1 MYLSVSAQTGNNV
14 ITHSSACF
22 YFDAADNFQYKEI
35 GPYIPSYRNFIVSRY
50 NGDVLMYQAG
60 EVIYNSIG
68 DSLSK
73 RALQMSLESLY
84 INMGDTV
91 FFTFQIG
98 LDAALSDRYTDLYMS
113 KFKLINGKL
122 IADNAIQ
129 YKRVFDFNVL
139 HIDVSIDTLGHPW
152 LILRVRQM
160 NLGHYSLILVVLLL
174 KR

>member
-91 FFTFQIG
+91 F
-98 LDAALSDRYTDLYMS
+98 LH
-113 KFKLINGKL
+113 FK
-122 IADNAIQ
+122 
-129 YKRVFDFNVL
+129 
-139 HIDVSIDTLGHPW
+139 
-152 LILRVRQM
+152 
-160 NLGHYSLILVVLLL
+160 
-174 KR
+174 